1 MRRFFVGLT
10 LSLLVMLGA
19 VQAQETGPEALVKE
33 TTEQVLAA
41 LEENAQLIEEDP
53 QKLQSIVSDIVLPHF
68 DFALMS
74 RLVLAR
80 YWREASPEQQQ
91 QFVGEFR
98 QLLIRTYGTSL
109 SHYSGQKVEFLPSQ
123 PDPNPKRASVRTLIR
138 QTDGPPVPVTY
149 QLRQTGD
156 SWKVF
161 DVVIEGVSLVQNYR
175 SSFAAEIQ
183 QSGLDALIARIHA
196 RNSRPSTE

>member
-1 MRRFFVGLT
+1 MKRIIVA
-10 LSLLVMLGA
+10 LSLFLFVMAGA
-19 VQAQETGPEALVKE
+19 AQAQETTPEALVKQ
-33 TTEQVLAA
+33 TTEKVLAA
-41 LEENAQLIEEDP
+41 LEENAALIKEDP
-53 QKLQSIVSDIVLPHF
+53 QKIQALVGDIVLPHF

-80 YWREASPEQQQ
+80 YWREASPEQQKR
-91 QFVGEFR
+91 FVDEFR

-123 PDPNPKRASVRTLIR
+123 PDPDPKRATVRTLIR
-138 QTDGPPVPVTY
+138 QADGPPIPVTY
-149 QLRQTGD
+149 QLRQTGSD
-156 SWKVF
+156 WKVF

-183 QSGLDALIARIHA
+183 QGGLDALIARIHD
-196 RNSRPSTE
+196 RNLRPTAE